1 MSGWFVTVGT
11 EQKSRFYTK
20 TENLEFISG
29 HLGTPMLKV
38 SPVAG
43 IKYLVIGILLI
54 FQNSLFVYSGAY
66 QE

>member
-11 EQKSRFYTK
+11 EQKSQFYTK

-29 HLGTPMLKV
+29 LLGTPMLKV
-38 SPVAG
+38 PPVVG
-43 IKYLVIGILLI
+43 IKDLVIGILLI
-54 FQNSLFVYSGAY
+54 FQISLFVYSGVY